1 MVQSYPLVSVVIPN
15 WNGAHHLIT
24 CLDSLGR
31 QTYPNFEV
39 ILVDNGSTDRS
50 VALTRERY
58 PTVRLLVLPENQ
70 GFAGAVN
77 AGIRDLAQGEIIALL
92 NNDTEVHPDWLTA
105 LQDALARYPKAG
117 MAASK
122 ILLFDRRDTFHS
134 AGDTFG
140 IDGMPVNRG
149 VWQRD
154 VGQFDREELIFGAC
168 GGAVAYRRAMLDEIG
183 LFDRNLGS
191 YCEDVDLNWR
201 AQLAGWQCIYVPRA
215 IVYHKVSATGGG
227 PLSSYHVGRNVLW
240 VLARDYPTALWRK
253 HWPAILRRQGLVAIE
268 ALRAWRGAAARARL
282 RGQLAGLWGM
292 ASVWL
297 HQRSAIQQT
306 RRVSEEYLHTLLES

>member
-1 MVQSYPLVSVVIPN
+1 MSQSHPLVSVVIPN
-15 WNGAHHLIT
+15 WNGAHHLVT
-24 CLDSLGR
+24 CLDALGR

-39 ILVDNGSTDRS
+39 VLVDNGSTDRS
-50 VALTRERY
+50 VALVQERY
-58 PTVRLLVLPENQ
+58 PAVRLLVLPENQ

-77 AGIRDLAQGEIIALL
+77 AAIRDLAQGEIIALL
-92 NNDTEVHPDWLTA
+92 NNDTEVHPDWLAA
-105 LQDALARYPKAG
+105 LQDALTRYPQAG

-140 IDGMPVNRG
+140 VDGMPVNRG

-154 VGQFDREELIFGAC
+154 VGQFDREELIFGGC

-183 LFDRNLGS
+183 LFDRRLGS

-201 AQLAGWQCIYVPRA
+201 AQLAGWQCIYVPKA

-240 VLARDYPTALWRK
+240 VLARDYPTALWRR
-253 HWPAILRRQGLVAIE
+253 HWPAILRRQGQVAVE

-282 RGQLAGLWGM
+282 RGQMAGLWGM
-292 ASVWL
+292 VSIWL
-297 HQRSAIQQT
+297 HQRPAIQQT
-306 RRVSEEYLHTLLES
+306 RRVSEEYLHALLES

>member
-1 MVQSYPLVSVVIPN
+1 MSKSYPLVSVVIPN
-15 WNGAHHLIT
+15 WNGAHHLVT

-31 QTYPNFEV
+31 QTYPNFEI

-50 VALTRERY
+50 VALVRERY
-58 PTVRLLVLPENQ
+58 PAVRLLVLPENQ

-92 NNDTEVHPDWLTA
+92 NNDTEVDPGWLAA

-117 MAASK
+117 IAASK

-140 IDGMPVNRG
+140 VDGMPVNRG

-154 VGQFDREELIFGAC
+154 VGQFAHEELIFGGC
-168 GGAVAYRRAMLDEIG
+168 GGAVAYRRALLDEVG

-201 AQLAGWQCIYVPRA
+201 AQLAGWQCVYVPQA

-227 PLSSYHVGRNVLW
+227 AISSYYVGRNVLW
-240 VLARDYPTALWRK
+240 VLARDYPTALWRR
-253 HWPAILRRQGLVAIE
+253 HWRDILRRQAQVTVE
-268 ALRAWRGAAARARL
+268 ALRAWRGTAARARL
-282 RGQLAGLWGM
+282 RGQAAGLWGM
-292 ASVWL
+292 VSIWL
-297 HQRSAIQQT
+297 RQRPAVQQT
-306 RRVSEEYLHTLLES
+306 RRVSEEYLRSLLES